1 MPDRVYGGLRERV
14 PECEGS
20 GPTERGHGSVDDGLT
35 LNALIVERVLYG
47 GHKCRQRR
55 HVRGQRIATSSLDVR
70 EGMARIAVE
79 LHEVRYIEH
88 R

>member
-1 MPDRVYGGLRERV
+1 MPDRVYGGLGERV
-14 PECEGS
+14 SECEGL
-20 GPTERGHGSVDDGLT
+20 GPTERGHGGVDDGLT
-35 LNALIVERVLYG
+35 LNGLIVERVLYG
-47 GHKCRQRR
+47 GHKCLQRS

-79 LHEVRYIEH
+79 LHQVRDIEH

>member
-1 MPDRVYGGLRERV
+1 MPDRVYGGLR
-14 PECEGS
+14 
-20 GPTERGHGSVDDGLT
+20 ERGHGSVDDGLT